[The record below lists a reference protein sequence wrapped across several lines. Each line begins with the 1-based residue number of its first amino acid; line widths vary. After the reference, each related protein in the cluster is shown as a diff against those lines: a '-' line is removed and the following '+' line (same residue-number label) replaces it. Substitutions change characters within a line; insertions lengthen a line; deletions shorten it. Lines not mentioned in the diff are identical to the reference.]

1 MLSIEL
7 VRIIREFLLRTAADR
22 DKSKE
27 RNGFDL
33 SVHACMAT
41 GALERMHGV
50 IAVVVS
56 DIDRRVAG
64 TGFYEAKLQSLDGHY
79 SAFNV
84 RQAQKLES
92 STSPGGGRPHTRRPG
107 DLPR

>member
-7 VRIIREFLLRTAADR
+7 VRIIREILLKPTADR

-27 RNGFDL
+27 RNGFSL
-33 SVHACMAT
+33 SVHVYMAT

-56 DIDRRVAG
+56 DIERRVVG

-84 RQAQKLES
+84 RQIQKLES
-92 STSPGGGRPHTRRPG
+92 STPPG
-107 DLPR
+107 DS